1 MLNNQF
7 MNALAQLE
15 SVSCTQQERDTIN
28 AVRGKYVAK
37 FGTENPFVRTLA
49 QLEAVA
55 ATQAEKDEIN
65 MIRGK
70 FGLME
75 MQTKIDP
82 VEQDDV
88 DTFDTVD
95 TDAFK
100 TRMATSAS
108 PEDNAVINWDY
119 VNNSPIDPAD
129 RKELTKP
136 SYGEMEWTDTLKT
149 DIDPKIAANNRPYT
163 DDPNLSMDNMD
174 LLADYDETRSM
185 FDDPEDIDVF

>member
-37 FGTENPFVRTLA
+37 FGTENIFVRTLA

-75 MQTKIDP
+75 MQSGIAI

-88 DTFDTVD
+88 ETFDTVD
-95 TDAFK
+95 TDQFK
-100 TRMATSAS
+100 ERMSTSAF
-108 PEDNAVINWDY
+108 PEEKTAVNWDY
-119 VNNSPIDPAD
+119 VNNTAIDPAD
-129 RKELTKP
+129 RKKK
-136 SYGEMEWTDTLKT
+136 YGEMDWSETINTQDFDPKLLKNNRSIYDDPST
-149 DIDPKIAANNRPYT
+149 DID
-163 DDPNLSMDNMD
+163 DMGVLD
-174 LLADYDETRSM
+174 DYDETRQM
-185 FDDPEDIDVF
+185 FDDPENIDD

>member
-49 QLEAVA
+49 QLESVA

-75 MQTKIDP
+75 MQSDIATI
-82 VEQDDV
+82 EQDDV

-100 TRMATSAS
+100 TRMATSAR
-108 PEDNAVINWDY
+108 PEDNSVINWDY

-129 RKELTKP
+129 RKKLTKP
-136 SYGEMEWTDTLKT
+136 SYGEMDWTDTIKN
-149 DIDPKIAANNRPYT
+149 DIDPKIVANNRSIT
-163 DDPNLSMDNMD
+163 DDPNTSMDNMD
-174 LLADYDETRSM
+174 LLNDYDETRSILG
-185 FDDPEDIDVF
+185 DPEQEDDY

>member
-37 FGTENPFVRTLA
+37 FGTENSFVRTLA
-49 QLEAVA
+49 RLESVA

-75 MQTKIDP
+75 MQSDIATI
-82 VEQDDV
+82 EQDDV

-100 TRMATSAS
+100 TRMTTSAR
-108 PEDNAVINWDY
+108 PEDNSVINWDY

-129 RKELTKP
+129 RKKLTKP
-136 SYGEMEWTDTLKT
+136 SYGEMDWTDTMKN
-149 DIDPKIAANNRPYT
+149 DIDPKIVANNISVS
-163 DDPNLSMDNMD
+163 DDPNTSMDNMD
-174 LLADYDETRSM
+174 ILNDYDETRSILG
-185 FDDPEDIDVF
+185 DPELDGDD